1 MTQQFRVY
9 VDLPDFQERYEIEM
23 PTMSMHN
30 FIIGTPYIDIGE
42 TMKVHKL
49 GTDQKAY
56 INFHRRG
63 WFAKD
68 KEIARLEGEVFTEKT
83 NGKKKTREN
92 VTIQISGNWNADIFL
107 QRVLPSKGKQEMIW
121 RKNPYP
127 EQCEFMYGMS
137 KFHLQMNYFPSWLH
151 NVVAPTDTR
160 RRPD

>member
-92 VTIQISGNWNADIFL
+92 VTI
-107 QRVLPSKGKQEMIW
+107 
-121 RKNPYP
+121 
-127 EQCEFMYGMS
+127 
-137 KFHLQMNYFPSWLH
+137 
-151 NVVAPTDTR
+151 
-160 RRPD
+160 